1 MKITKGRLQQIIQ
14 EELSYVLMESAEDM
28 YVVRVTSSSPF
39 SGAVTS
45 YWPSNDKPFVGS
57 KAAAEEQVMKAK
69 EGRFSRDW
77 RVVKLDLGSMR
88 ADDPMRAPLA
98 DAVKERAHSADNDLD
113 TDNDGMI
120 SAGELEKELED
131 IKDDLD
137 TVDIVD
143 VETGEVLYIGAGT
156 QRGIPAAK
164 VDDFIRDLK
173 LSVRGDDKD
182 GTERSIELSKTDFEK
197 LEDHIDKVYDR
208 PEREKAAASRKAD
221 QERLDPRRLKDELSR
236 RAKIAGEEYMA
247 DNPDGNLDD
256 VALDLGMAV
265 LYSFERDEQEEL
277 LYAFDDDEYQLS
289 LYAAESM

>member
-1 MKITKGRLQQIIQ
+1 MKIKRGRLQQIIR
-14 EELSYVLMESAEDM
+14 EELTRVLS
-28 YVVRVTSSSPF
+28 
-39 SGAVTS
+39 
-45 YWPSNDKPFVGS
+45 
-57 KAAAEEQVMKAK
+57 EQ
-69 EGRFSRDW
+69 
-77 RVVKLDLGSMR
+77 
-88 ADDPMRAPLA
+88 
-98 DAVKERAHSADNDLD
+98 ADNDLD
-113 TDNDGMI
+113 TDNDGKI
-120 SAGELEKELED
+120 SAGELEAELED

-143 VETGEVLYIGAGT
+143 VETGEVLYVGAGT

-182 GTERSIELSKTDFEK
+182 GTERSIELSKADFEK
-197 LEDHIDKVYDR
+197 LEAHIDDVYDR

-247 DNPDGNLDD
+247 DNPGANLDD
-256 VALDLGMAV
+256 VALDLGRAV
-265 LYSFERDEQEEL
+265 LDSFERDEQEEL
-277 LYAFDDDEYQLS
+277 RYAFDDDEYQLS

>member
-1 MKITKGRLQQIIQ
+1 MPYKKRKQKCTQSDGDKGKYVLSYTDKKGKKRRACHTSKKKMQGQIAAIEIGESVMKITAGQLRQIIR
-14 EELSYVLMESAEDM
+14 EELTQVLRE
-28 YVVRVTSSSPF
+28 
-39 SGAVTS
+39 
-45 YWPSNDKPFVGS
+45 
-57 KAAAEEQVMKAK
+57 
-69 EGRFSRDW
+69 
-77 RVVKLDLGSMR
+77 
-88 ADDPMRAPLA
+88 
-98 DAVKERAHSADNDLD
+98 HSDQ
-113 TDNDGMI
+113 
-120 SAGELEKELED
+120 
-131 IKDDLD
+131 D

-143 VETGEVLYIGAGT
+143 VETGEVLYVGAGT

-173 LSVRGDDKD
+173 LSVRGEDKD
-182 GTERSIELSKTDFEK
+182 GTERSIELSKADFEK
-197 LEDHIDKVYDR
+197 LEAHIDDVYDR

-265 LYSFERDEQEEL
+265 LYSFDRDEQEEL
-277 LYAFDDDEYQLS
+277 RYAFDDDEYQLS

>member
-1 MKITKGRLQQIIQ
+1 MKIKRGRLQQIIR
-14 EELSYVLMESAEDM
+14 EELTRVLS
-28 YVVRVTSSSPF
+28 
-39 SGAVTS
+39 
-45 YWPSNDKPFVGS
+45 
-57 KAAAEEQVMKAK
+57 EQ
-69 EGRFSRDW
+69 
-77 RVVKLDLGSMR
+77 
-88 ADDPMRAPLA
+88 
-98 DAVKERAHSADNDLD
+98 ADNDLD

-120 SAGELEKELED
+120 SASELEAELED

-143 VETGEVLYIGAGT
+143 VETGEVLYVGAGT

-182 GTERSIELSKTDFEK
+182 GTERSIELSKADFEK
-197 LEDHIDKVYDR
+197 LEAHIDDVYDR

-236 RAKIAGEEYMA
+236 RAKTAGEEYMA
-247 DNPDGNLDD
+247 DNPGANLDD
-256 VALDLGMAV
+256 VALDLGKAV
-265 LYSFERDEQEEL
+265 LDSFERDEQEEL
-277 LYAFDDDEYQLS
+277 RYAFDDDEYQLS

>member
-1 MKITKGRLQQIIQ
+1 MKIKRGRLQQIIR
-14 EELSYVLMESAEDM
+14 EELTRVLS
-28 YVVRVTSSSPF
+28 
-39 SGAVTS
+39 
-45 YWPSNDKPFVGS
+45 
-57 KAAAEEQVMKAK
+57 EQ
-69 EGRFSRDW
+69 
-77 RVVKLDLGSMR
+77 
-88 ADDPMRAPLA
+88 
-98 DAVKERAHSADNDLD
+98 ADNDLD

-120 SAGELEKELED
+120 SADELEAELED

-143 VETGEVLYIGAGT
+143 VETGEVLYVGAGT

-182 GTERSIELSKTDFEK
+182 GTERSIELSKADFEK
-197 LEDHIDKVYDR
+197 LEAHIDDVYDR

-236 RAKIAGEEYMA
+236 RAKTAGEEYMA
-247 DNPDGNLDD
+247 DNPGANLDD
-256 VALDLGMAV
+256 VALDLGKAV
-265 LYSFERDEQEEL
+265 LDSFERDEQEEL
-277 LYAFDDDEYQLS
+277 RYAFDDDEYQLS

>member
-1 MKITKGRLQQIIQ
+1 MKIKRGRLQQIIR
-14 EELSYVLMESAEDM
+14 EELTRVLS
-28 YVVRVTSSSPF
+28 
-39 SGAVTS
+39 
-45 YWPSNDKPFVGS
+45 
-57 KAAAEEQVMKAK
+57 EQ
-69 EGRFSRDW
+69 
-77 RVVKLDLGSMR
+77 
-88 ADDPMRAPLA
+88 
-98 DAVKERAHSADNDLD
+98 ADNDLD
-113 TDNDGMI
+113 TDNDGKI
-120 SAGELEKELED
+120 SAGELEAELED

-182 GTERSIELSKTDFEK
+182 GTERSIELSKADFEK
-197 LEDHIDKVYDR
+197 LEAHIDDVYDR

-236 RAKIAGEEYMA
+236 RAKTAGEEYMA

-256 VALDLGMAV
+256 VALDLGRAV
-265 LYSFERDEQEEL
+265 LDSFERDEQEEL
-277 LYAFDDDEYQLS
+277 RYAFDDDEYQLS
-289 LYAAESM
+289 LYAAESI